1 MALNGAKHL
10 YAVDISKINTIK
22 TKNTLKKFNFKIKT
36 FESPAERAPLKVIHL
51 ILFGVMVLLCTL
63 INQAK

>member
-22 TKNTLKKFNFKIKT
+22 TKNTLKNLT
-36 FESPAERAPLKVIHL
+36 LRLK
-51 ILFGVMVLLCTL
+51 LLSL
-63 INQAK
+63 QQKELP